1 MKSHQQEFS
10 LKRMCAMMN
19 IERSGYY
26 AWLKKEPGKRAVAN
40 AALDLKIL
48 TTFNQH
54 KGRYGAPR
62 LQVELQETGERV
74 SKNRVARRMKALGIK
89 AKGKKKFK
97 ATTDSAHNL
106 PVAPNLLN
114 RDFTATRPN
123 EKWCGDISYVWTD
136 EGWLYLATVIDLY
149 SRKVIGWSL
158 SSTMTKQLVCDA
170 LMMALWRRG
179 FPRNVLFHSDRGSQY
194 CSHGYQNMLK
204 HHGLKCSMSRKGN
217 CWDNAVAES
226 FFHSIKTEL
235 IYHERY
241 FTREDAKQSIFHY
254 IEVYYNK
261 LRRHSTIASLAP
273 EVFENQSRMVA

>member
-1 MKSHQQEFS
+1 MI
-10 LKRMCAMMN
+10 N

-26 AWLKKEPGKRAVAN
+26 AWLKKVPGKRAVAN
-40 AALDLKIL
+40 AAVDSKIL

-62 LQVELQETGERV
+62 LQAELQGTGERI

-106 PVAPNLLN
+106 PVAPNHLN
-114 RDFTATRPN
+114 RDFTAIRPN
-123 EKWCGDISYVWTD
+123 EKWCGDITYVWTE

-158 SSTMTKQLVCDA
+158 QSTMTKQLVCDA

-194 CSHGYQNMLK
+194 CSHDYQNMLK
-204 HHGLKCSMSRKGN
+204 HYGLRCSMSRKGN

-241 FTREDAKQSIFHY
+241 STRENAKQSIFHY

-273 EVFENQSRMVA
+273 EVFENQCSLVA

>member
-1 MKSHQQEFS
+1 MKSHQQTFS
-10 LKRMCAMMN
+10 VKRMCVILN

-26 AWLKKEPGKRAVAN
+26 AWLKKVPGKRATAN
-40 AALDLKIL
+40 ATLDQKIL
-48 TTFNQH
+48 ATFNQH

-62 LQVELQETGERV
+62 LHDELQGEGEQA
-74 SKNRVARRMKALGIK
+74 SKNRVARRMKVLGIQ

-97 ATTDSAHNL
+97 ATTDSKHNL

-114 RDFTATRPN
+114 RDFTATKPN
-123 EKWCGDISYVWTD
+123 EKWCGDITYVWTE

-158 SSTMTKQLVCDA
+158 QPTMTKQLVCDA
-170 LMMALWRRG
+170 LMMALWRRS
-179 FPRNVLFHSDRGSQY
+179 FPRGVLFHSDRGSQY
-194 CSHGYQNMLK
+194 CSHDYQNMLK
-204 HHGLKCSMSRKGN
+204 HYGLTCSMSRKGN
-217 CWDNAVAES
+217 CWDNSVAES

-241 FTREDAKQSIFHY
+241 ATRENAKQSIFQY

-261 LRRHSTIASLAP
+261 LRRHSTIGSLAP
-273 EVFENQSRMVA
+273 ESFENQFRLVA

>member
-1 MKSHQQEFS
+1 
-10 LKRMCAMMN
+10 
-19 IERSGYY
+19 
-26 AWLKKEPGKRAVAN
+26 
-40 AALDLKIL
+40 
-48 TTFNQH
+48 
-54 KGRYGAPR
+54 
-62 LQVELQETGERV
+62 LQGEGESA
-74 SKNRVARRMKALGIK
+74 SKNRVARRMKVLGIQ

-97 ATTDSAHNL
+97 ATTDSKHNL
-106 PVAPNLLN
+106 PVATNLLN
-114 RDFTATRPN
+114 RDFTATKPN
-123 EKWCGDISYVWTD
+123 EKWCGDITYVWTE

-158 SSTMTKQLVCDA
+158 QSTMTKQLVCDA

-194 CSHGYQNMLK
+194 CSHDYQNMLK
-204 HHGLKCSMSRKGN
+204 HYGLTCSMSRKGN

-241 FTREDAKQSIFHY
+241 ATRENAKQSIFHY

-261 LRRHSTIASLAP
+261 LRRHSTIGSLAP
-273 EVFENQSRMVA
+273 EVFENQCRMVA

>member
-1 MKSHQQEFS
+1 M
-10 LKRMCAMMN
+10 LN

-26 AWLKKEPGKRAVAN
+26 AWLKKVPGKRAQAN
-40 AALDLKIL
+40 TALDKKIL
-48 TTFNQH
+48 TTFHQH

-62 LQVELQETGERV
+62 LHDELQGEGERV
-74 SKNRVARRMKALGIK
+74 SKNRVARRMKVLGIQ

-97 ATTDSAHNL
+97 ATTDSNHHL

-114 RDFTATRPN
+114 RDFTAKKPN
-123 EKWCGDISYVWTD
+123 EKWCGDITYVWTD

-158 SSTMTKQLVCDA
+158 QSTLTKQLVCDA

-179 FPRNVLFHSDRGSQY
+179 FPRGVLFHSDRGSQY
-194 CSHGYQNMLK
+194 CSHDYQNRLK
-204 HHGLKCSMSRKGN
+204 HYGLTCSMSRKGN

-241 FTREDAKQSIFHY
+241 ATRENAKQSIFHY

-261 LRRHSTIASLAP
+261 LRRHSTIGSLAP
-273 EVFENQSRMVA
+273 ESFENQFRLLA